1 MIQVE
6 ELYKSYNGE
15 SCLRGCRLS
24 VAAGE
29 FVSLM
34 GESGSGKTT
43 LLEILVG
50 LRIPDSGK
58 ITVAGE
64 NVLALRPEELALFRR
79 TKIGVVYQSFGLI
92 PTLTAAENISLPLVL
107 RRISESEAMPR
118 VREIAERL
126 HITACLDKRPAE
138 LSGGQQQR
146 VAIAR
151 AVIHRPQL
159 LLLDE
164 PTGSLDAE
172 NTARV
177 LRFLADYQRETGT
190 TVFQITHDRNAAE
203 AGMRILRIR
212 DGVIYP

>member
-6 ELYKSYNGE
+6 NLTKAYNGE
-15 SCLRGCRLS
+15 PCLRGATLS
-24 VAAGE
+24 VEAGE

-50 LRIPDSGK
+50 VRTPDGGYAR
-58 ITVAGE
+58 VAGE
-64 NVLALRPEELALFRR
+64 DVLSLSPEKLALFRR

-92 PTLTAAENISLPLVL
+92 STLSAEENITLPLVL
-107 RRISESEAMPR
+107 NKIPAEEHASR

-126 HITACLDKRPAE
+126 HIEACLKKKPSA

-151 AVIHRPQL
+151 AVIHRPAL

-164 PTGSLDAE
+164 PTGSLDFE
-172 NTARV
+172 NTERV
-177 LRFLADYQRETGT
+177 LRFLGDYRAETGT
-190 TVFQITHDRNAAE
+190 TILQITHDRHAAE
-203 AGMRILRIR
+203 SGTRILRIR
-212 DGVIYP
+212 DGVILS